1 MQRTSAVL
9 RRSRAALASVGVMA
23 ALLTTDAAA
32 QQAVSRLK
40 GRVVS
45 EKGEPIANATVHVEA
60 FYGYAA
66 GTFDGQRTFTATTDK
81 SGSWNVLGIK
91 SGVWLFEVSAPGF
104 LPETVGLPIRLLTT
118 VSQMQAGMA
127 FDWQLILKPIP
138 MPNSERGQV
147 LLNASEAVG
156 GGHADQMRELL
167 ARVPADAD
175 AEYLAGAGRIALM
188 GRDRDLANTLFRRAL
203 ERDPSSYRAALGIA
217 TCFLLG
223 RDFDSAS
230 KVFDAARNRTH
241 DKDEIK
247 FITIALTDLATI
259 KVR

>member
-1 MQRTSAVL
+1 MVARLKPSRCITVLLLAFATSAH
-9 RRSRAALASVGVMA
+9 
-23 ALLTTDAAA
+23 A

-81 SGSWNVLGIK
+81 SGNWNVLGIK

-104 LPETVGLPIRLLTT
+104 LPETVALPIRLLTT
-118 VSQMQAGMA
+118 VSSMQAGMA
-127 FDWQLILKPIP
+127 FDWQLVLKPVP
-138 MPNSERGQV
+138 MPNDEHGQV
-147 LLNASEAVG
+147 LRNAMAAAG
-156 GGHADQMRELL
+156 GGHADEVRGLL
-167 ARVPADAD
+167 ERVPSDAD

-188 GRDRDLANTLFRRAL
+188 ARDRDLANTLFRRGL

-217 TCFLLG
+217 TGFLLG

-230 KVFDAARNRTH
+230 RVFDAARNRTH